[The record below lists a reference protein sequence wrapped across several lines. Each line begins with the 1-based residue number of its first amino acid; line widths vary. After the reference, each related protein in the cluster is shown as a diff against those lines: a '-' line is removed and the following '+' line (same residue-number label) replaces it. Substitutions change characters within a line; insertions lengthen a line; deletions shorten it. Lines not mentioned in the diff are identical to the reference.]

1 MTIKSI
7 FSPQMK
13 STCLLSSLIIVSSLT
28 VSNVSLATIAKDE
41 DFTKISRSYYAE
53 KLQGFW
59 LGQNIGNWTG
69 LITEMDK
76 VGTPET
82 LPFYTDSDWG
92 EEDLPAFWGEGVP
105 HAQTIDFY
113 FERPGTPWGSDDDT
127 DIDYMYAHLL
137 DFHKTRK
144 LSA

>member
-13 STCLLSSLIIVSSLT
+13 STCLLPSLT
-28 VSNVSLATIAKDE
+28 IVLCLTISHVSLATIVKDG

-82 LPFYTDSDWG
+82 LPFYTDTDWAG
-92 EEDLPAFWGEGVP
+92 CPL
-105 HAQTIDFY
+105 
-113 FERPGTPWGSDDDT
+113 
-127 DIDYMYAHLL
+127 
-137 DFHKTRK
+137 TRK
-144 LSA
+144 STSGGVTMLGKNYKTVVIDAGKCNIEFRRG

>member
-1 MTIKSI
+1 MIIKSI
-7 FSPQMK
+7 FSPKMK
-13 STCLLSSLIIVSSLT
+13 SNCLLPSLT
-28 VSNVSLATIAKDE
+28 IVLCLTISNVSLATIAKDG

-92 EEDLPAFWGEGVP
+92 EEDLPAFWGEGPASRRRLGLP
-105 HAQTIDFY
+105 HGPYVQHDDRSNAQV
-113 FERPGTPWGSDDDT
+113 
-127 DIDYMYAHLL
+127 HQ
-137 DFHKTRK
+137 H
-144 LSA
+144 